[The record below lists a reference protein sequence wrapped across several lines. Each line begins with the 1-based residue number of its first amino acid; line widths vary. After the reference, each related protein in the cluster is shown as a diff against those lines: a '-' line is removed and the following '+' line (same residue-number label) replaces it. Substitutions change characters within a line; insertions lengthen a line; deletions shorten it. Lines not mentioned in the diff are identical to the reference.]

1 MLSHHFISTIEYS
14 KLSYPLILLL
24 FLLAVMTVVFIV
36 QHALIKFNRYKIMNN
51 IDFSDSEI
59 PDYFK
64 ALKQIDREEFVEEEI
79 AYRKLGFKYLD
90 DQSFE
95 ELKRLIKEEDDLKA
109 KGNNRNV
116 GGQMVGKLAS
126 Y

>member
-1 MLSHHFISTIEYS
+1 
-14 KLSYPLILLL
+14 
-24 FLLAVMTVVFIV
+24 MTVVFIV